1 MLIKT
6 FVNLQSNRNTSIT
19 SQNET
24 VTIYTTVQDIQVSG
38 MDEVDRRLAETCD
51 NEEIMTI
58 ITEFDVTQ
66 RQLNAERQR
75 VSELE
80 DQLSSLSK
88 SFFSDETTKI
98 ARYYFC
104 SNTKIIYIFLC
115 LHLILVQDNR
125 DLQNRVA
132 QNVMSDVGEMRSMH
146 DELAI
151 LEESG

>member
-1 MLIKT
+1 
-6 FVNLQSNRNTSIT
+6 
-19 SQNET
+19 
-24 VTIYTTVQDIQVSG
+24 

-98 ARYYFC
+98 SRYYFC
-104 SNTKIIYIFLC
+104 SNKKIIYIFLC